1 MRDWN
6 DLRLVLSV
14 ARAGSLK
21 DAAKALRL
29 DHSTVY
35 RRLLALEAALGQR
48 LFERQA
54 GTYRPTDTGARLAV
68 AAERIEAETLALE
81 RALTGNDQ
89 RLSGRLVVTA
99 SETLAY
105 RVLPDLLARFRERH
119 PGIRLDL
126 VIENRRLDLARREA
140 DVALRATRPQ
150 EPTLFG
156 RKVADMLWSV
166 YGSEAYLARHQMPV
180 MLADLAK
187 HDFIGWDEGA
197 DVNAAAWLAAAI
209 PENAVVYRSSSLVNQ
224 LGAARVGIGLAALPC
239 YLADA
244 EPGLRRLL
252 PPIPALTREL
262 WLITHEDLR
271 HTARVRAFFEHI
283 GEALAQLP
291 IFDTTHPC

>member
-1 MRDWN
+1 MQDWN

-14 ARAGSLK
+14 ARAGSVK
-21 DAAKALRL
+21 GAAKVLHL

-35 RRLLALEAALGQR
+35 RRLLGLEAALGQR

-54 GTYRPTDTGARLAV
+54 GGYRPTDTGTRLAI

-105 RVLPDLLARFRERH
+105 RVLPELLARFRERH

-126 VIENRRLDLARREA
+126 VIDNRRLDLARREA
-140 DVALRATRPQ
+140 DIALRATRPQ

-156 RKVADMLWSV
+156 RKVADVVWSI
-166 YGSEAYLARHQMPV
+166 YGSEAYLARHQAPV
-180 MLADLAK
+180 ALTELAE
-187 HDFIGWDEGA
+187 HDFIGWDEGD

-209 PENAVVYRSSSLVNQ
+209 PESAVVYRSSSLINQ
-224 LGAARVGIGLAALPC
+224 LCAARVGIGLAALPC
-239 YLADA
+239 YLADT
-244 EPGLRRLL
+244 EPGLKRLL

-271 HTARVRAFFEHI
+271 HTARVRAFLEHI
-283 GEALAQLP
+283 GEALQQQP
-291 IFDTTHPC
+291 IFDTTQAG

>member
-1 MRDWN
+1 M
-6 DLRLVLSV
+6 
-14 ARAGSLK
+14 
-21 DAAKALRL
+21 
-29 DHSTVY
+29 
-35 RRLLALEAALGQR
+35 
-48 LFERQA
+48 
-54 GTYRPTDTGARLAV
+54 

-126 VIENRRLDLARREA
+126 VIDNRRLDLARREA
-140 DVALRATRPQ
+140 DVALRATRPL

-166 YGSEAYLARHQMPV
+166 YGSDAYLARHQPPV
-180 MLADLAK
+180 TLADLAK

-197 DVNAAAWLAAAI
+197 DVNPAAWLAAAI

-224 LGAARVGIGLAALPC
+224 CSAARVGIGLAALPC

-283 GEALAQLP
+283 GESLAQRP
-291 IFDTTHPC
+291 IFDTTHPG